1 MWHERQNLKTKFMHE
16 SLDRESW
23 TNATLISSLELN
35 VGEKR
40 GYVDKKVN
48 HRLFGGE
55 QMYFSHLQKQSPEKV
70 RPATL
75 FKKRPWHR
83 CFPVNFAKCL
93 RTSSLHNNTG
103 RLLLTLSRD
112 TASHSLIKF
121 SVSYLIRHLLKVI
134 IKYYYHRTIYFA
146 KWLFIKISP

>member
-23 TNATLISSLELN
+23 TNATLTSSLELN
-35 VGEKR
+35 VGEKG
-40 GYVDKKVN
+40 GYVDKKVY
-48 HRLFGGE
+48 HRLFRGE

-103 RLLLTLSRD
+103 LLLLTLSRD
-112 TASHSLIKF
+112 TACHS
-121 SVSYLIRHLLKVI
+121 LIRHLSKVI

>member
-35 VGEKR
+35 VGEKG
-40 GYVDKKVN
+40 GYVDKKVY
-48 HRLFGGE
+48 HRLFRGE

-93 RTSSLHNNTG
+93 RTSSLHNNTEL
-103 RLLLTLSRD
+103 LLLTLSRD
-112 TASHSLIKF
+112 TACHS
-121 SVSYLIRHLLKVI
+121 LIRHLSKVI

>member
-35 VGEKR
+35 VGEKG
-40 GYVDKKVN
+40 GYVDKKVY
-48 HRLFGGE
+48 HRLFREE

-103 RLLLTLSRD
+103 LLLLTLSRD
-112 TASHSLIKF
+112 TACHS
-121 SVSYLIRHLLKVI
+121 LIRHLSKVI